1 MKPPADSPAPAP
13 VASQLPVW
21 WIAWAAVLAGLVLVY
36 VFLGRGPVKPSPD
49 KEVLWNLVGLV
60 PLFVSIVIRWLV
72 LPRFDSLQRAF
83 PIYLVGLALAEGC
96 GILGIFLG
104 GPFRDDLFVLG
115 VLGVTQFVPI
125 FTRQFGGRAKGQ
137 YIPNN

>member
-1 MKPPADSPAPAP
+1 MSAPTQSSNPAAK
-13 VASQLPVW
+13 QLLLIW
-21 WIAWAAVLAGLVLVY
+21 WIMWAAILAGLLGIYFV
-36 VFLGRGPVKPSPD
+36 LGRGPVKASPD
-49 KEVLWNLVGLV
+49 KNVLLNLVGLV

-83 PIYLVGLALAEGC
+83 PIYIVGLALAEAC

-115 VLGVTQFVPI
+115 VLGVTQFVPV
-125 FTRQFGGRAKGQ
+125 FARQLQRPKEQGF
-137 YIPNN
+137 IPNN

>member
-1 MKPPADSPAPAP
+1 MSDQSPEGKNR
-13 VASQLPVW
+13 QMLLVW
-21 WIAWAAVLAGLVLVY
+21 WIAWAAILTGLLVIY
-36 VFLGRGPVKPSPD
+36 FVLGRGPVKPVAEKD
-49 KEVLWNLVGLV
+49 LLKHLVGLI

-83 PIYLVGLALAEGC
+83 PIYIVGLALAEGC
-96 GILGIFLG
+96 GLLGIFLG

-125 FTRQFGGRAKGQ
+125 FARQLTKPKGQ
-137 YIPNN
+137 GFIPNN

>member
-1 MKPPADSPAPAP
+1 MSDQSPE
-13 VASQLPVW
+13 SKNRQMLLVW
-21 WIAWAAVLAGLVLVY
+21 WIAWAAILTGLLVIY
-36 VFLGRGPVKPSPD
+36 FVLGRGPVKPVAEKD
-49 KEVLWNLVGLV
+49 LLKHLVGLI

-83 PIYLVGLALAEGC
+83 PIYIVGLALAEGC
-96 GILGIFLG
+96 GLLGIFLG

-125 FTRQFGGRAKGQ
+125 FARQLTKPKGQ
-137 YIPNN
+137 GFIPNN